1 MWKFSR
7 HILQRAEERG
17 YTRNQ
22 ILHIV
27 NLEVNVL
34 IVKSPIDEEVDLYF
48 GLVDSKYVLVVAD
61 RISKNLITVRPM
73 REKEKRIFKKEFEN
87 V

>member
-17 YTRNQ
+17 YTRDQ
-22 ILHIV
+22 ILQIV
-27 NLEVNVL
+27 DLEVNVL

-61 RISKNLITVRPM
+61 RLSKNLITVRAM
-73 REKEKRIFKKEFEN
+73 RDKEKVIYKKEFEN
-87 V
+87 G